1 MKTIKELRVE
11 FEETEL
17 FKNELRM
24 HKPYFKIGHYFI
36 DDNSDADKF
45 LCGAWE
51 MFQELNK

>member
-1 MKTIKELRVE
+1 MSELEMRNK

-17 FKNELRM
+17 FKSILKLRL
-24 HKPYFKIGHYFI
+24 KPYFKIGHYFV
-36 DDNSDADKF
+36 DGDEDSDKF